1 MCWVAGPLSFRVP
14 GSRSQG
20 CCTAST
26 AYGSVSGCTPK
37 SYAPGL
43 EAARLGAIATFGPEG
58 STVMPSVLPAQVMLD
73 APLRS
78 PADPPGPAS
87 SSSRPQAGYS
97 IPSRPPA
104 ATSPET
110 TMVAWAVD

>member
-1 MCWVAGPLSFRVP
+1 VLGGWPTV
-14 GSRSQG
+14 
-20 CCTAST
+20 
-26 AYGSVSGCTPK
+26 VSG
-37 SYAPGL
+37 SGLAIVGLYRFYRLRVRERMHARELQAGL